1 MVKLTKPGKKTLVAV
16 KTKQVKPAKKQ
27 FDFKEFADSFK
38 SLDQN
43 NYGSWPVPVK
53 ATLLLLMVALIGLLT
68 WSIPIA
74 TKREA
79 IASAEAEETTL
90 LDQYRTKE
98 SKARHLKE
106 YEAQVIKMQSD
117 FKELLNQ
124 LPKETRISDLVDG
137 INTVGVTSN
146 VKFQDIKVE
155 PEVSQEFFI
164 EQPIRIAALG
174 NYHEFGA
181 FLSGLAK
188 LPRIITLHDFE
199 VVNPKPSLDTLP
211 ETNLI
216 LHVKTYRS
224 KELSEEDLKKSAA
237 DKKKTN
243 DATKGDNNAKK

>member
-1 MVKLTKPGKKTLVAV
+1 MVKLTKPSKKPLVVVKGKKAKPV
-16 KTKQVKPAKKQ
+16 KKS

-43 NYGSWPVPVK
+43 NYGTWPVPVK
-53 ATLLLLMVALIGLLT
+53 ITVLLFVVALVAALT
-68 WSIPIA
+68 WFIPISNKRAEIA
-74 TKREA
+74 T
-79 IASAEAEETTL
+79 AEAEEQTL
-90 LDQYRTKE
+90 LEQYKTKE

-106 YEAQVIKMQSD
+106 YQAQVLKMQSD

-137 INTVGVTSN
+137 INMVGVSSN

-174 NYHEFGA
+174 DYHEFGS

-199 VVNPKPSLDTLP
+199 VNNSKPSLDTLP
-211 ETNLI
+211 ETNLV
-216 LHVKTYRS
+216 LNVKTYRS
-224 KELSEEDLKKSAA
+224 KELNEEDLKKANT
-237 DKKKTN
+237 DKKDTG
-243 DATKGDNNAKK
+243 ATDAKK

>member
-1 MVKLTKPGKKTLVAV
+1 MVKLTKPGKKPLIA
-16 KTKQVKPAKKQ
+16 TKAKKAKPAKKQ

-43 NYGSWPVPVK
+43 NYGTWPIPVK
-53 ATLLLLMVALIGLLT
+53 ITVLLFIIGLVAALT
-68 WSIPIA
+68 WFLPIA
-74 TKREA
+74 SKREA
-79 IASAEAEETTL
+79 IAAAEAEQQTL
-90 LDQYRTKE
+90 LDQYKEKE

-106 YEAQVIKMQSD
+106 YQAQVLKMQSD

-137 INTVGVTSN
+137 INSVGVTSN

-174 NYHEFGA
+174 DYHEFGA

-199 VVNPKPSLDTLP
+199 VNNAKPSLDHIP
-211 ETNLI
+211 ETNLV
-216 LHVKTYRS
+216 LNVKTYRS
-224 KELSEEDLKKSAA
+224 KEVKEDDLKKA
-237 DKKKTN
+237 DTN
-243 DATKGDNNAKK
+243 QGADNAKK

>member
-1 MVKLTKPGKKTLVAV
+1 MVKLTKPGKKSLVAV
-16 KTKQVKPAKKQ
+16 KTKTTKPAKKQ

-53 ATLLLLMVALIGLLT
+53 ATVLLLIVGLVAALT

-74 TKREA
+74 SKRQA
-79 IASAEAEETTL
+79 IESAEAEEQTL
-90 LDQYRTKE
+90 LEQYTTKE

-106 YEAQVIKMQSD
+106 YQAQVLKMQSD

-137 INTVGVTSN
+137 INAVGVTSN

-164 EQPIRIAALG
+164 EQPIRIAAMG
-174 NYHEFGA
+174 DYHEFGS
-181 FLSGLAK
+181 FVSGLAK
-188 LPRIITLHDFE
+188 LPRIITIHDFE
-199 VVNPKPSLDTLP
+199 VINSKPSLDTLP

-216 LHVKTYRS
+216 LNVKTYRS
-224 KELSEEDLKKSAA
+224 KEVSEADMKKATDKKSGANNE
-237 DKKKTN
+237 KK
-243 DATKGDNNAKK
+243 

>member
-1 MVKLTKPGKKTLVAV
+1 MVKLTKPGKKPLVV
-16 KTKQVKPAKKQ
+16 KNKKQVAKKQ
-27 FDFKEFADSFK
+27 FNFKEFSDSFK

-53 ATLLLLMVALIGLLT
+53 ATVLLVLIGLIAALT
-68 WSIPIA
+68 WAIPISS
-74 TKREA
+74 KRDA
-79 IASAEAEETTL
+79 IASAEAEEATL
-90 LDQYRTKE
+90 LEQYKTKE

-106 YEAQVIKMQSD
+106 YEAQVAKMQSD
-117 FKELLNQ
+117 FRELLNQ

-137 INTVGVTSN
+137 INAVGLNSN

-174 NYHEFGA
+174 DYHEFGS

-199 VVNPKPSLDTLP
+199 VANSKPSLDTLP
-211 ETNLI
+211 ETNLV
-216 LHVKTYRS
+216 LNVKTYRS
-224 KELSEEDLKKSAA
+224 KEVKEEDLKKTG
-237 DKKKTN
+237 TN
-243 DATKGDNNAKK
+243 ANGGANNANK